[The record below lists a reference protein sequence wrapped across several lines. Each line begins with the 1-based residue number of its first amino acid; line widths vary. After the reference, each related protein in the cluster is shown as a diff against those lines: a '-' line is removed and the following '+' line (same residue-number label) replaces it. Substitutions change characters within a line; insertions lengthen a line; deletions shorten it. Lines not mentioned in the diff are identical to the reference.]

1 MAANSRDSIIDRL
14 QQHRRVRPA
23 APAYFEKIGQAWAPT
38 TWEEYVQQVR
48 TAARAMMALGVEPGN
63 VVCMLGFNRPE
74 WVIGQLA
81 AMMIGGVGA
90 GIYTTNSPSEVQYI
104 LAHSEAPLVILENDG
119 QWQKVR
125 QVRENLPHLR
135 WAVMMRGTTVD
146 DPQALSWEAFLAR
159 AAETSE
165 ADLDARIAAIDMEQL
180 ASLIY
185 TSGTTGPPKA
195 VMLSHNNLASTALN
209 GQALFNLTPNDVLL
223 SYLPLSHIAEQM
235 FTIHTGATVGYAV
248 YFAESLTQLPDNLRE
263 VQPTVFFGV
272 PGVWERFRNRV
283 VERLDEAH
291 GARRRI
297 ADWAQGVGRRA
308 VALRNEGKEPSG
320 ALAAQYRLADRL
332 VFSKVKPLLG
342 FSRTRIAVSGAA
354 AINKDILE
362 FFSGLDV
369 VIYEVYGQSE
379 GCGPTTFNRP
389 GATIF
394 GATGQAW
401 PGSEVKLAP
410 DGEILLRGPNVF
422 MGYYKDA
429 AATADTLIDG
439 WLHSGDLGRFD
450 ENGFLTIV
458 GRKKDII
465 ITSGGKNIAPRN
477 IEAALKNI
485 PLVGDAVLVGEG
497 RKYLCALLTLDPE
510 AATRFAEAHQIT
522 GAELHKD
529 PTVLAAIQAEIDEN
543 VNPQFARVE
552 QVRKFTLLS
561 QPFSIEGGQMTPTLK
576 LKRKAICDMH
586 LDEIESMYTGSEMN

>member
-1 MAANSRDSIIDRL
+1 MTANNRDNIIERFL
-14 QQHRRVRPA
+14 QHRRIRPA
-23 APAYFEKIGQAWAPT
+23 APAYYEKTGSAWVPT
-38 TWEEYVQQVR
+38 YWEEYTTQVR
-48 TAARAMMALGVEPGN
+48 AAARSLIALGIEPGN

-74 WVIGQLA
+74 WAIGQLA
-81 AMMIGGVGA
+81 AMMAGAVGA
-90 GIYTTNSPSEVQYI
+90 GIYTTNSPSEVKYI
-104 LAHSEAPLVILENDG
+104 LAHSEAPAVILENES
-119 QWQKVR
+119 QWAKVKEIR
-125 QVRENLPHLR
+125 DQLPHLR
-135 WAVMMRGTTVD
+135 WAIMMRGTTID
-146 DPQALSWEAFLAR
+146 DPMAMTWETFMQR
-159 AAETSE
+159 GTTIDES
-165 ADLDARIAAIDMEQL
+165 DLDARIAAIEMEQL

-195 VMLSHNNLASTALN
+195 VMLSHHNLASTARN
-209 GQALFNLTPNDVLL
+209 GQALFQLTPNEVLL

-235 FTIHTGATVGYAV
+235 FTIHTGATVGYSV

-283 VERLDEAH
+283 GERLNESE
-291 GARRRI
+291 GTKRKI
-297 ADWAQGVGRRA
+297 ADWAQTIGRR
-308 VALRNEGKEPSG
+308 VADLRNKGQEPGGK
-320 ALAAQYRLADRL
+320 LAVQYRLADKL

-342 FSRTRIAVSGAA
+342 FSRTRVAVSGAA
-354 AINKDILE
+354 AINKEILE

-369 VIYEVYGQSE
+369 TIYEVYGQSE

-389 GATIF
+389 GATRF
-394 GATGQAW
+394 GTTGQAW

-410 DGEILLRGPNVF
+410 DGEVIMRGPNVF

-429 AATADTLIDG
+429 AATRDTLIDG

-450 ENGFLTIV
+450 EEGYLSIV

-485 PLVGDAVLVGEG
+485 ELIGDAVLVGEG
-497 RKYLCALLTLDPE
+497 RKYLSALLTLEPE
-510 AATRFAEAHQIT
+510 AAGRFAAANQIE
-522 GAELHKD
+522 GAELHTHPK
-529 PTVLAAIQAEIDEN
+529 VIAAIQAEIDEV

-561 QPFSIEGGQMTPTLK
+561 RPFSVEGGEMTPTLK
-576 LKRKAICDMH
+576 LKRKVIYDMH
-586 LDEIESMYTGSEMN
+586 LDAIEDMYTDE

>member
-1 MAANSRDSIIDRL
+1 MAPTQRDSIIDRF
-14 QQHRRVRPA
+14 QQHRRIRPA
-23 APAYFEKIGQAWAPT
+23 APAYFEKIGSAWVPT
-38 TWEEYVQQVR
+38 TWEAYTAQVR
-48 TAARAMMALGVEPGN
+48 TAAKAMIALGVAPGQI
-63 VVCMLGFNRPE
+63 VCMLGFNRPE
-74 WVIGQLA
+74 WAIGQLA

-90 GIYTTNSPSEVQYI
+90 GIYTTNSPSEVKYI
-104 LAHSEAPLVILENDG
+104 LGHSEAPLIILENES
-119 QWQKVR
+119 QWHKV
-125 QVRENLPHLR
+125 QEVRADLPHLR

-146 DPQALSWEAFLAR
+146 DPMVLTWEAFLAR
-159 AAETSE
+159 GAAIDE
-165 ADLDARIAAIDMEQL
+165 AALDARMAAIEMEHL

-195 VMLSHNNLASTALN
+195 VMLSHHNLASTAYH
-209 GQALFNLTPNDVLL
+209 GQALFKLTPNDVLL

-235 FTIHTGATVGYAV
+235 FTIHTAATVGFAIY
-248 YFAESLTQLPDNLRE
+248 YAESMTQLPDNLRE
-263 VQPTVFFGV
+263 VQPTIFFGV

-283 VERLDEAH
+283 GERLGEAH

-297 ADWAQGVGRRA
+297 ADWAQTVGRR
-308 VALRNEGKEPSG
+308 VVEGRNHGQEPSG
-320 ALAAQYRLADRL
+320 ALAVQYRLADRL
-332 VFSKVKPLLG
+332 VFSKIKPLLG
-342 FSRTRIAVSGAA
+342 FSRTRVAVSGAA

-369 VIYEVYGQSE
+369 TIYEVYGQSE

-401 PGSEVKLAP
+401 PGSEVKLGP

-422 MGYYKDA
+422 MGYYKDP
-429 AATADTLIDG
+429 AATAETLIDG

-450 ENGFLTIV
+450 EQGFLTIV

-477 IEAALKNI
+477 IEAALKNVS
-485 PLVGDAVLVGEG
+485 LVGEAVLVGEG
-497 RKYLCALLTLDPE
+497 RKYLCALLTLDPD
-510 AATRFAEAHQIT
+510 AALRFAEAHGIA
-522 GAELHKD
+522 GEDLHTH
-529 PTVLAAIQAEIDEN
+529 PLVIEAIQAEIDEN
-543 VNPQFARVE
+543 VNTQFARVE

-561 QPFSIEGGQMTPTLK
+561 KPFTVEGGEMTPSLK

-586 LDEIESMYTGSEMN
+586 LDEIEEMYEAE